1 MHACAHTCMH
11 IHTYTPNFYFKQYLC
26 TSGYKSLAE
35 SSNNKA
41 TIIGYTH
48 ACTCT
53 HMHTHARAHTHTH
66 THTICCQ
73 LSCSEKAAVI
83 LKLHL
88 FHFPHYY
95 MHWHHNSCKHASE
108 LCILCWNVWLFN
120 SPSIVKSYCPNTL
133 QNISWFKIII
143 SSAKFYSWLN
153 IYHNTVGNSTHFI
166 F

>member
-1 MHACAHTCMH
+1 MPAR
-11 IHTYTPNFYFKQYLC
+11 
-26 TSGYKSLAE
+26 
-35 SSNNKA
+35 
-41 TIIGYTH
+41 TH
-48 ACTCT
+48 ACTYTHTHQTFILNSIYVLLVISLWQSPLTIKQPLSAT
-53 HMHTHARAHTHTH
+53 HMHAPAHTCTHTHAHTHTH